1 MKRRDRFAVAGLI
14 LMLAIVGGAMYATD
28 YGESPEPTPIYA
40 TPTPAVTYREGVVG
54 HPSSIDP
61 LTASTQVDRDLVALL
76 FRGLLRAG
84 PNGTLLPDLARSWAV
99 SPDGLT
105 YTFNMRTDARWEDG
119 QPVTAADVVFTVGLA
134 QDANYDGPLGGSWQG
149 ITATA
154 VGSNVV
160 RFTLTTPLGG
170 FLRQTL
176 LPILPQHLLAQTDV
190 TDLADSDFS
199 AQPIGDGPYRIAE
212 MDDTHILLT
221 RVADVPTASVSSA
234 AGDTPGS
241 AGASGSVAGATV
253 TAGVT
258 TGATAAAPGNIDNI
272 DMIFF
277 DSEASAVASF
287 QAGNL
292 DTLGGLT
299 PESVEAAATRAGAG
313 ISRYPLTSLYSV
325 VLNQRASHPEF
336 GKLSV
341 RQGLL
346 AAIDQS
352 TILETALLGL
362 GTVADGPLP
371 NWSPS
376 YDPAAVTATAYST
389 SDAAADLVAA
399 GWIHAQ
405 SGWTLPNAKSPY
417 AIKLLS
423 PDETTSPVTYQIAVE
438 VAAEWRDLG
447 LDVSLQTVDAAD
459 YTQNLSTGDFD
470 AAVVDYQL
478 GLDPDVS
485 PLLLSSQA
493 APAGSNLSGVTDA
506 SLDQLLTAVRT
517 TSDPAARQT
526 AISAVEKYVSTN
538 VLMLP
543 ICFADYEFV
552 ISDRVQGISTNE
564 IADPSGR
571 YWDVLDWRLASDG

>member
-1 MKRRDRFAVAGLI
+1 MKRRDRLAVAGLA

-28 YGESPEPTPIYA
+28 YGESPEPTPIYV
-40 TPTPAVTYREGVVG
+40 TPPPAAVYREGVIG
-54 HPSSIDP
+54 HPSSINP

-119 QPVTAADVVFTVGLA
+119 QPVTAADVVFTVDLA
-134 QDANYDGPLGGSWQG
+134 QDPDYDGPLGGSWQG
-149 ITATA
+149 IKAIA
-154 VGSNVV
+154 VGSDVV
-160 RFTLTTPLGG
+160 RFTLSTPLGG

-176 LPILPQHLLAQTDV
+176 LPILPEHLLGNTDV

-199 AQPIGDGPYRIAE
+199 AQPVGDGPYRIAE
-212 MDDTHILLT
+212 MDDTHVLLT
-221 RVADVPTASVSSA
+221 RVPDVPA
-234 AGDTPGS
+234 AGATVT
-241 AGASGSVAGATV
+241 AGASGASDSASGASAGATV

-258 TGATAAAPGNIDNI
+258 AAPQGNVDNI
-272 DMIFF
+272 DLIFF
-277 DSEASAVASF
+277 DNEASAVASF

-299 PESVEAAATRAGAG
+299 PASSEAAATRAGA
-313 ISRYPLTSLYSV
+313 SLARYPLTSLYSV

-336 GKLSV
+336 GQLQV

-346 AAIDQS
+346 AAIDRS
-352 TILETALLGL
+352 TILRTSLLGL
-362 GTVADGPLP
+362 GSVAYVPLP
-371 NWSPS
+371 SWSPS
-376 YDPAAVTATAYST
+376 YDPAAVSVTAYST
-389 SDAAADLVAA
+389 SDAQADLVAA
-399 GWIHAQ
+399 GWVRDQ
-405 SGWTLPNAKSPY
+405 SGWTLPNAKSHY
-417 AIKLLS
+417 AIKLLC
-423 PDETTSPVTYQIAVE
+423 PDETANPVAYQIAVE
-438 VAAEWRDLG
+438 VAGEWNGLG
-447 LDVSLQTVDAAD
+447 LAVSLQPLDAAD
-459 YTQNLSTGDFD
+459 YTQNLSSGDFD

-493 APAGSNLSGVTDA
+493 APAGSNLSGVTNT

-517 TSDPAARQT
+517 TSDPNARQT
-526 AISAVEKYVSTN
+526 AISALEKYVSTN

-552 ISDRVQGISTNE
+552 ISDRVTGVSTNE
-564 IADPSGR
+564 IADPSDR

>member
-1 MKRRDRFAVAGLI
+1 MKRRDRFAVVGLA

-28 YGESPEPTPIYA
+28 YGQSPEPTPIYV
-40 TPTPAVTYREGVVG
+40 TPPPAAMYREGVIG
-54 HPSSIDP
+54 HPSSINP

-119 QPVTAADVVFTVGLA
+119 QPVTAADVVFTVDLA
-134 QDANYDGPLGGSWQG
+134 QDPDYDGPLGGSWQG
-149 ITATA
+149 IKATA
-154 VGSNVV
+154 VSSDVV
-160 RFTLTTPLGG
+160 RFTLSTPLGG

-176 LPILPQHLLAQTDV
+176 LPILPEHLLGNTDV

-199 AQPIGDGPYRIAE
+199 TQPVGDGPYRIAE
-212 MDDTHILLT
+212 MDDSHVLLT
-221 RVADVPTASVSSA
+221 RVPDVPAV
-234 AGDTPGS
+234 
-241 AGASGSVAGATV
+241 GATV
-253 TAGVT
+253 TAGASGSASGASGSSAGAT
-258 TGATAAAPGNIDNI
+258 ATAGATAAPQGNVDNI
-272 DMIFF
+272 DLIFF
-277 DSEASAVASF
+277 DNEASAVASF

-299 PESVEAAATRAGAG
+299 PASSQAAATRTGA
-313 ISRYPLTSLYSV
+313 SLAQYPLTSLYSV

-336 GKLSV
+336 GQLQV

-346 AAIDQS
+346 AAIDRS
-352 TILETALLGL
+352 TILRTSLLGL
-362 GTVADGPLP
+362 GSVAYVPLP
-371 NWSPS
+371 SWSPS
-376 YDPAAVTATAYST
+376 YDPAAVSVTAYST
-389 SDAAADLVAA
+389 SDAQADLVAA
-399 GWIHAQ
+399 GWVRDQ
-405 SGWTLPNAKSPY
+405 SGWTLPNAKSHY
-417 AIKLLS
+417 AIKLLC
-423 PDETTSPVTYQIAVE
+423 PAETANPVAYQIAVE
-438 VAAEWRDLG
+438 VAGEWNGLG
-447 LDVSLQTVDAAD
+447 LAVSLQPLDAAD
-459 YTQNLSTGDFD
+459 YTQNLSSGDFD

-493 APAGSNLSGVTDA
+493 APAGSNLSGVTNT

-517 TSDPAARQT
+517 TSDPNARQT
-526 AISAVEKYVSTN
+526 AISALEKYVSTN

-552 ISDRVQGISTNE
+552 ISDRVTGVSTNE